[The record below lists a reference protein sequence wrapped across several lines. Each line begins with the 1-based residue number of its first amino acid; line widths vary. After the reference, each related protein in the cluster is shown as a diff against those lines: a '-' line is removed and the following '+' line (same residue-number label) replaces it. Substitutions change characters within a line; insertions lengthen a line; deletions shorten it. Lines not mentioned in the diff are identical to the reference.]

1 MLNLTCVRR
10 YATGKAPYLAI
21 PVWSLERNR
30 YIPATFDRRILQAA
44 VSCPHV
50 TMAHYDETA
59 HRLVLNGTTRAS
71 YRLINLSTTTPQYMI
86 SENNR
91 RWAQSQRKRTV
102 TMATTPELR
111 KAAKWRSEVAKLER
125 KRDNIRA
132 HAPRSP
138 LLPRLYS
145 TADYWRDSEAQWRAE
160 KPMRRVLGHLAHR
173 ERKTWREFY
182 EAVGKMLGREIDS
195 GYKHDRVC
203 HRKHGPSVVGYL
215 NQLPKYIGMTR
226 KPYRSDAHILKPDD
240 FIEHRAAQ
248 IEYLTTLSEI
258 RAITD
263 AIEAHKVHIA
273 ELEQVT
279 PQTLRGELSEV

>member
-50 TMAHYDETA
+50 TMAHYDETT

-86 SENNR
+86 SESNR

-111 KAAKWRSEVAKLER
+111 KAAKWREEIGKLER
-125 KRDNIRA
+125 KRDKLRA

-138 LLPRLYS
+138 LVLRPTS
-145 TADYWRDSEAQWRAE
+145 NDYWREAEAKWRSE

-182 EAVGKMLGREIDS
+182 ETVGKMLGHDIDS

-203 HRKHGPSVVGYL
+203 NRTHGPSVVEYL
-215 NQLPKYIGMTR
+215 DRLPQYIGMAR
-226 KPYRSDAHILKPDD
+226 KPYRSDTYILKPDD
-240 FIEHRAAQ
+240 FQQHREAQ
-248 IEYLTTLSEI
+248 MEYLATMYEI
-258 RAITD
+258 RAIND
-263 AIEAHKVHIA
+263 AIAAHVVQI
-273 ELEQVT
+273 EQLEGNNVGQ
-279 PQTLRGELSEV
+279 